1 MNDDDILHVIAVNVV
16 RKTQGDPKAITRSS
30 RLTELGLTSIDVI
43 EVLFDVEE
51 DLGKALGRPIKLDD
65 ADIAG
70 ETVGDLVE
78 AVKKTL
84 TPQPA
89 GGHAPPPYG
98 TPPHG
103 TPPTG
108 RHS

>member
-1 MNDDDILHVIAVNVV
+1 MNDDEILRVIAHNVV
-16 RKTQGDPKAITRSS
+16 KKTQGDPAAITHSS
-30 RLTELGLTSIDVI
+30 KLIELGLTSIDVI

-51 DLGKALGRPIKLDD
+51 DLRMKVGHEVKLDD

-84 TPQPA
+84 SL
-89 GGHAPPPYG
+89 GHAGTHPPS
-98 TPPHG
+98 HG
-103 TPPTG
+103 KP
-108 RHS
+108 S

>member
-1 MNDDDILHVIAVNVV
+1 MNDDEILRVIAHNVV
-16 RKTQGDPKAITRSS
+16 KKTQGDATAITRSS
-30 RLTELGLTSIDVI
+30 KLTELGLTSIDVI

-51 DLGKALGRPIKLDD
+51 DLKMRVGHEVKLDD

-84 TPQPA
+84 SP
-89 GGHAPPPYG
+89 GHASHSPAPPV
-98 TPPHG
+98 TTHPPSPG
-103 TPPTG
+103 K
-108 RHS
+108 HS